1 MVGRLDLL
9 KVCSER
15 HMNKFR
21 FLLPIILIISC
32 ERSKDYE
39 ILTIDM
45 NGQLREYMLHIP
57 DGLGPNSPLVFVLHG
72 LGSTAGWIRD
82 YSQMDQVADK
92 NGFAVC
98 YPQGIGGTEDTKHT
112 KKGTNFWNVGY
123 DVHKNEDVDDV
134 EFLTSLAG
142 YLQKKYGFD
151 PQRTFC
157 AGMSNG
163 GDMSYLL
170 ACEAPD
176 VFKAVAPITGCMM
189 GWIYESC
196 NKNEPVP
203 VLHVHGTA
211 DNTTLWD
218 GDVENK
224 DEWGAY
230 MGVETTIDLWV
241 KRNNCIRSI
250 IDTLPDNDPN
260 DGSIIIRE
268 KHEGGTNNNEV
279 WFYKIVNGG
288 HEWPPGWPYDSGNS
302 DINTSEEIWRFF
314 DHSINNWAH

>member
-1 MVGRLDLL
+1 
-9 KVCSER
+9 
-15 HMNKFR
+15 MNKFR

-32 ERSKDYE
+32 EKSKDYE

-98 YPQGIGGTEDTKHT
+98 YPQGTSGTEDTKHT

-134 EFLTSLAG
+134 EFLTSLAR
-142 YLQKKYGFD
+142 YLQNEHGFD
-151 PQRTFC
+151 PKKTFG

-170 ACEAPD
+170 A
-176 VFKAVAPITGCMM
+176 
-189 GWIYESC
+189 
-196 NKNEPVP
+196 
-203 VLHVHGTA
+203 
-211 DNTTLWD
+211 
-218 GDVENK
+218 
-224 DEWGAY
+224 
-230 MGVETTIDLWV
+230 
-241 KRNNCIRSI
+241 
-250 IDTLPDNDPN
+250 
-260 DGSIIIRE
+260 
-268 KHEGGTNNNEV
+268 
-279 WFYKIVNGG
+279 
-288 HEWPPGWPYDSGNS
+288 
-302 DINTSEEIWRFF
+302 
-314 DHSINNWAH
+314 